1 MTEIVGPPKDAKRN
15 KPITA
20 ELRKVLNK
28 AGQAAGIDTI
38 DIVSGGQD
46 VKGKGKR
53 RTGSTR
59 HDAGRAADV
68 RLLINGKALTFTDTK
83 ADPKVLAF
91 VTAAAAAGA
100 IGIGA
105 GVQYM
110 GNETIHL
117 GFGTSVADKRKLT
130 WGKGGRSVNAP
141 KWLRDAARAGWTA
154 PAAASAPKVAAKV
167 KAPAGAA

>member
-1 MTEIVGPPKDAKRN
+1 MTEIIGPPKDAKRN

-20 ELRKVLNK
+20 QLRKVLNT
-28 AGQAAGIDTI
+28 AGEAAGIDTI
-38 DIVSGGQD
+38 EIVSGGQD
-46 VKGKGKR
+46 VKGKGTR

-68 RLLINGKALTFTDTK
+68 KLLIGERALTFTDTR

-110 GNETIHL
+110 GNETIHV

-141 KWLRDAARAGWTA
+141 RWLRDAARAGWTA
-154 PAAASAPKVAAKV
+154 PGASAPKV
-167 KAPAGAA
+167 KAPAAAA

>member
-1 MTEIVGPPKDAKRN
+1 MTKIIGPPEKAIRN

-20 ELRKVLNK
+20 ELTEVLKK
-28 AGQAAGIDTI
+28 AGEAAGVDTI

-46 VKGKGKR
+46 AKGKGKR

-59 HDAGRAADV
+59 HDLGRAADV
-68 RLLINGKALTFTDTK
+68 KFIVGGKALTFTDTK

-105 GVQYM
+105 GVEYM
-110 GNETIHL
+110 GHETIHV
-117 GFGTSVADKRKLT
+117 GFGTSKADKKKRT
-130 WGKGGRSVNAP
+130 GGKSGRRVNAP
-141 KWLRDAARAGWTA
+141 RGLREAARAGWN
-154 PAAASAPKVAAKV
+154 AAGGSAPKP
-167 KAPAGAA
+167 KAPAVAA

>member
-1 MTEIVGPPKDAKRN
+1 MTTIVGPPKDATRN

-20 ELRKVLNK
+20 ELKKVLDK
-28 AGQAAGIDTI
+28 AGQAAGVDTVQ
-38 DIVSGGQD
+38 IVSGGQD
-46 VKGKGKR
+46 AKGEGTR

-59 HDAGRAADV
+59 HDRGRAADV
-68 RLLINGKALTFTDTK
+68 KLVVDGTTLTFTDKT

-105 GVQYM
+105 GVAYM
-110 GNETIHL
+110 GKETIHV

-130 WGKGGRSVNAP
+130 WGKSGRSVNAP

-154 PAAASAPKVAAKV
+154 PGS
-167 KAPAGAA
+167 